1 MEHCCHRVVFWF
13 GYRCV
18 FVSGYRCVV
27 FVSGYRGV
35 VFDVWKTVQ
44 PQGGVLVWLQVC
56 DIFSGYRYVVFVS
69 GYRYVVFVSGYRFV
83 VFVSGYRCVAFLS
96 SHRLFTGQCVENCS
110 VTGWWLQVCGV

>member
-1 MEHCCHRVVFWF
+1 M
-13 GYRCV
+13 
-18 FVSGYRCVV
+18 

-69 GYRYVVFVSGYRFV
+69 GYRYVVFISGYRFV
-83 VFVSGYRCVAFLS
+83 VFVSSYRCVVFDVWKTVQSQGGAL
-96 SHRLFTGQCVENCS
+96 V
-110 VTGWWLQVCGV
+110 WLQVCGVCQWLQVCGICQWLQVCGVS